1 MANELI
7 DIASSIPATTATSAI
22 LDSRQFVAPRS
33 ILEMYQKISF
43 GSFKVWASLIND
55 ISEKDFSDK
64 DQYMPL
70 SLIWQTLDGRLSQNR
85 LEVLLDELQTT
96 LVKKEEYL
104 PQTKSRSIQSF
115 TMLGPTEITVN
126 VANDVT
132 SLKCRF
138 VSELLQLLRS
148 DVDREKFVIEM
159 RTIISLKGAG
169 GEHAKNLLLFCTPH
183 VHNGMTDYIDINE
196 LRLFMGLNKSYVD
209 ENGETVSKTFT
220 RDVLKKGVAV
230 LTANPYISFNITK
243 IEKTKDKINKKTL
256 VRFRLE
262 ERRSL
267 QTLLS
272 ETVDD
277 QRTPLDPNKLR
288 VMLVNFWTA
297 SIHGSPVSYAPEILV
312 NLLMQFR
319 FVDKYVNEFV
329 DIEAYNEDPVRET
342 YKIFSI
348 GTAVTQLWLDGRL
361 EKQGSK
367 IYNYAYSVFKKP
379 KENQINSLCK
389 KFVTGA
395 GLSLVKQELDSK
407 SKSDLQMQKRFNVI
421 QLDKGIKSYR
431 KVRVKKALNAFSR
444 EEMVTI
450 DEQFYLLSKQG
461 KFGTW
466 AKKASDGIEVSG
478 LLEKP
483 LFSVLTRRTLA
494 LYKIWLSKQAVVKGK
509 CSEESLE
516 EYYAFYPDYKRYSV
530 DLNIPLEVDFL
541 HFETLVES
549 IKSKFSV

>member
-1 MANELI
+1 MPK
-7 DIASSIPATTATSAI
+7 DIATSAI
-22 LDSRQFVAPRS
+22 LDSRQFIAPRS

-70 SLIWQTLDGRLSQNR
+70 SLVWQTLDGRLSQNR
-85 LEVLLDELQTT
+85 LDVLLDELQTT

-104 PQTKSRSIQSF
+104 PQSKSRSIQSF

-132 SLKCRF
+132 SLKYRF
-138 VSELLQLLRS
+138 VSELLQLLKS
-148 DVDREKFVIEM
+148 DVDKEKFVIEM

-183 VHNGMTDYIDINE
+183 VHNGMTDYVDINE
-196 LRLFMGLNKSYVD
+196 LRLFMGLKDSYVD
-209 ENGETVSKTFT
+209 EYGQTVSKTFT

-243 IEKTKDKINKKTL
+243 IEKTKDKVNKKTL

-272 ETVDD
+272 DTIDD
-277 QRTPLDPNKLR
+277 QRAPLDPNKLR

-297 SIHGSPVSYAPEILV
+297 SIHGTPVSYAPDILV
-312 NLLMQFR
+312 KLLMQFR
-319 FVDKYVNEFV
+319 FVDKYVNEIV
-329 DIEAYNEDPVRET
+329 DMDAYNEDPIRET
-342 YKIFSI
+342 YKVFSI

-367 IYNYAYSVFKKP
+367 IYNYAYSVFKQP
-379 KENQINSLCK
+379 KENQIDSLCK
-389 KFVTGA
+389 KFIAGA
-395 GLSLVKQELDSK
+395 GLSLVKQDLDSK
-407 SKSDLQMQKRFNVI
+407 SKSDLQMQKRFSIV
-421 QLDKGIKSYR
+421 QLDKAIKSYR
-431 KVRVKKALNAFSR
+431 KVRVKKALSVFSK
-444 EEMVTI
+444 EEIVVL

-466 AKKASDGIEVSG
+466 AKKASDSIQVSG
-478 LLEKP
+478 LAETP
-483 LFSVLTRRTLA
+483 LFSILTRRTLA
-494 LYKIWLSKQAVVKGK
+494 LYKVWLSKQAVVKGK
-509 CSEESLE
+509 FSGESLE
-516 EYYAFYPDYKRYSV
+516 EYYAFYPDCKRYSV
-530 DLNIPLEVDFL
+530 ALNIPLEVDFL

-549 IKSKFSV
+549 VMSKLFS